1 MFGAL
6 CADFIAIELK
16 DLEVGQPTYGIMEF
30 FLLLL
35 IDKVNELH

>member
-16 DLEVGQPTYGIMEF
+16 DLEVGQPTYGIMDF
-30 FLLLL
+30 FFFI
-35 IDKVNELH
+35 IDR